1 MEKARLSSP
10 PEHPSYLKHR
20 RELWTKILIPM
31 LLAVAVIVAVAT
43 LTGIATFRDNGE
55 VERWAAIST
64 IWIVIPIMGA
74 GLLLLL
80 VFIAILYGM
89 ARLLA
94 LLPTYTGQAQK
105 IVWRIE
111 GAIKRGADMAVKPV
125 LALEGITA
133 TLKRLTGIK

>member
-64 IWIVIPIMGA
+64 IWIVIPIMAA

-105 IVWRIE
+105 IAWRIE

>member
-94 LLPTYTGQAQK
+94 LIPTYTGQAQK
-105 IVWRIE
+105 IAWRIE

>member
-94 LLPTYTGQAQK
+94 LIPTYTGQAQK

-111 GAIKRGADMAVKPV
+111 GAIKRGADMAVKPI
-125 LALEGITA
+125 LALGGIIA
-133 TLKRLTGIK
+133 TLKHLTGIK

>member
-80 VFIAILYGM
+80 IFLGIIYGM
-89 ARLLA
+89 ARLLQ
-94 LLPTYTGQAQK
+94 LIPPYSGYTQRV
-105 IVWRIE
+105 VWRIE
-111 GAIKRGADMAVKPV
+111 GYVKRGADMAVKPV

>member
-1 MEKARLSSP
+1 MEKARLPSSA
-10 PEHPSYLKHR
+10 EHPFYLKHR

-31 LLAVAVIVAVAT
+31 LAAVTLIVAVAV
-43 LTGIATFRDNGE
+43 LTGFAASRENSE
-55 VERWAAIST
+55 VGRWAAIST
-64 IWIVIPIMGA
+64 IWIVTPVMAA

-94 LLPTYTGQAQK
+94 LIPTYTGQAQK

-133 TLKRLTGIK
+133 TIKRLFGSK